1 MKFKCVALTRISCHT
16 APVPRT
22 AHGVRMQIYTKIL
35 IGMAVGAMLG
45 VFAGPK
51 SSFLDKDVYRYKA
64 STEYSG
70 RLTTRGANEC
80 NSDEVE
86 LKRSTP
92 FANCRVVLD
101 MPNGLTIDVTRES
114 VQKDPGQGDVV
125 LGTIA
130 LTDKLMLKAGGSL
143 KARLSGLG
151 LQAGDKLPVR
161 FQLEKL
167 TLPGETRM
175 MPEPISGI
183 GDTITATIKPIGT
196 LFLRLIKMV
205 IVPLVFASL
214 LVGIASLG
222 DLRKLG
228 RIGGRTLAVYI
239 LTTAAAVTIGL
250 LCAQIIRPGDAIGD
264 ADKAAL
270 EAQFKSAA
278 GAKASNAAEAPSTI
292 ENILNIVPTNPMA
305 SLSSGDMLQ
314 VIFFAL
320 VLGIALTMIGGKKAE
335 VVTTFFD
342 CIQEAMVVII
352 HLVMQLAPY
361 GVAALVADVIGS
373 SGLSVLLALLVYAVT
388 VLIGLFLHAFLVY
401 GGLIRFVGKVKLG
414 KFLTAIRPAQLIAF
428 STSSSSATLPVSM
441 ECAEENLGVSN
452 SVSSFVLPL
461 GSTVN
466 MDGTALYQGVA
477 AMFIAQVFVPGGID
491 LTDQLTI
498 VLTATLA
505 SVGAAG
511 VPGAGMVTLAMVLT
525 AVGIPEV
532 GIALILGMD
541 RLLDMFRTAVNV
553 TGDLAVTATM
563 AVMEGEKINPLSP
576 EEDRADP
583 SRGFEG
589 RVDHEPIPV
598 VPDDSPR

>member
-1 MKFKCVALTRISCHT
+1 M
-16 APVPRT
+16 
-22 AHGVRMQIYTKIL
+22 GVVTLQIYTKIL
-35 IGMAVGAMLG
+35 IGMAVGVGIG

-51 SSFLDKDVYRYKA
+51 SSFLDRDVYRVGGGVELVTLGA
-64 STEYSG
+64 SDCLSD
-70 RLTTRGANEC
+70 
-80 NSDEVE
+80 SDEV
-86 LKRSTP
+86 KRSTP
-92 FANCRVVLD
+92 YKDCR
-101 MPNGLTIDVTRES
+101 S
-114 VQKDPGQGDVV
+114 Q
-125 LGTIA
+125 
-130 LTDKLMLKAGGSL
+130 
-143 KARLSGLG
+143 
-151 LQAGDKLPVR
+151 
-161 FQLEKL
+161 L
-167 TLPGETRM
+167 TLPVGVTLDVVRENLVTKTMKDKQGAAHIVPTIVEGHIKVSERLLLKAIGALKVRLTAM
-175 MPEPISGI
+175 RLKSGDLIKVGYRLKPLVLQDEVRSLPEPISGL
-183 GDTITATIKPIGT
+183 GDMITSTLKPVGT

-228 RIGGRTLAVYI
+228 RVGGKTLGVYM

-250 LCAQIIRPGDAIGD
+250 LCAQLIRPGDAIGD

-270 EAQFKSAA
+270 EAQFMAAA
-278 GAKASNAAEAPSTI
+278 GSKASNAADAPSTI
-292 ENILNIVPTNPMA
+292 ENLLAIVPNNPIA
-305 SLSSGDMLQ
+305 SLASGDMLQ

-320 VLGIALTMIGGKKAE
+320 ILGIALTMIGGKKAE
-335 VVTTFFD
+335 VVVTFFD
-342 CIQEAMVVII
+342 CIQEAMVLTI
-352 HLVMQLAPY
+352 HMVMKIAPY

-373 SGLSVLLALLVYAVT
+373 SGLSVLLALLVYALT
-388 VLIGLFLHAFLVY
+388 VIIGLLLHALIVY
-401 GGLIRFVGKVKLG
+401 GGMVHFIAKINLKT
-414 KFLTAIRPAQLIAF
+414 FLKAIRPAQLIAF

-477 AMFIAQVFVPGGID
+477 AMFIAQVFVPGG
-491 LTDQLTI
+491 LSMADQLTI

-553 TGDLAVTATM
+553 TGDLATTVTM
-563 AVMEGEKINPLSP
+563 AVLEGETLSPLSGTA
-576 EEDRADP
+576 DLADP
-583 SRGFEG
+583 NRGFEG
-589 RVDHEPIPV
+589 RIDHESRPV
-598 VPDDSPR
+598 EIDETPR

>member
-1 MKFKCVALTRISCHT
+1 MGVI
-16 APVPRT
+16 PV
-22 AHGVRMQIYTKIL
+22 QIYTKIL
-35 IGMAVGAMLG
+35 IGMAVGVLIG

-51 SSFLDKDVYRYKA
+51 SSFMDRDVYRLGGGAELVTDGSSDCLSDVAEMKRKVPYADCRVKLNVPAGVSMDLVRQNIDKRSIRDENGASHEVDAVVNGRIKVSEKLLLKA
-64 STEYSG
+64 TGALKE
-70 RLTTRGANEC
+70 RLTAMRLKSGDMLTV
-80 NSDEVE
+80 SYKLKPLVLPDEV
-86 LKRSTP
+86 R
-92 FANCRVVLD
+92 
-101 MPNGLTIDVTRES
+101 
-114 VQKDPGQGDVV
+114 
-125 LGTIA
+125 A
-130 LTDKLMLKAGGSL
+130 L
-143 KARLSGLG
+143 
-151 LQAGDKLPVR
+151 
-161 FQLEKL
+161 
-167 TLPGETRM
+167 
-175 MPEPISGI
+175 PEPISGL
-183 GDTITATIKPIGT
+183 GDTITSTIKPIGT

-228 RIGGRTLAVYI
+228 RVGGKTLGVYM

-270 EAQFKSAA
+270 EAQFMAAA
-278 GAKASNAAEAPSTI
+278 GSKASNAADAPSTI
-292 ENILNIVPTNPMA
+292 ENLLAIVPNNPIA
-305 SLSSGDMLQ
+305 SLASGDMLQ

-320 VLGIALTMIGGKKAE
+320 ILGIALTMIGGKKAE
-335 VVTTFFD
+335 VVVTFFD
-342 CIQEAMVVII
+342 CIQEAMVLTI
-352 HLVMQLAPY
+352 HMVMKIAPY

-373 SGLSVLLALLVYAVT
+373 SGVSVLLALLVYALT
-388 VLIGLFLHAFLVY
+388 VVIGLLMHALLVY
-401 GGLIRFVGKVKLG
+401 GGMVRFIAKVNLRD
-414 KFLTAIRPAQLIAF
+414 FLKAIRPAQLIAF

-477 AMFIAQVFVPGGID
+477 AMFIAQVFVPGGLGIA
-491 LTDQLTI
+491 DQLTI

-553 TGDLAVTATM
+553 TGDLSTTVTM
-563 AVMEGEKINPLSP
+563 AVLEGETITPLTAES
-576 EEDRADP
+576 DLSDP

-589 RVDHEPIPV
+589 RVDHESRPV
-598 VPDDSPR
+598 EVDETPR